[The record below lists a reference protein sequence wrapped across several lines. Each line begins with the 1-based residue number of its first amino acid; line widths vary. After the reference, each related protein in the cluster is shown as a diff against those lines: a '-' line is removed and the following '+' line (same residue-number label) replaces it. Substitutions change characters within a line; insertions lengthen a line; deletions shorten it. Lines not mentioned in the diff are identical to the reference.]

1 MRDPCCDMVL
11 IMKLNDSFEQ
21 TVRVAQRNGATAT
34 LMSVKR
40 PGATHAPL
48 LSSVISGVFI
58 PITMHS
64 PYRP

>member
-1 MRDPCCDMVL
+1 MRDPCCDMVT

-34 LMSVKR
+34 LMSKR
-40 PGATHAPL
+40 PWATHAPL
-48 LSSVISGVFI
+48 LSSVISGVFV